1 MSTNAKSSFIT
12 TLYDCILFEF
22 AATVTKDKTYT
33 LPLKTLGDSFSHV
46 LNLYRA
52 DQVTRQ
58 LYIQLSEV
66 QSKLE
71 PLASSSSSFLSSLQE
86 FIQRLEDGCSDLFP
100 YAVSLYTP
108 DGTLTSS
115 MTDMARLMQS
125 LSLQVPS
132 LSVPGL
138 THCDKHRF
146 MWEYGQ
152 NVPATYHNDIAIL
165 LQSLRDNVWGSN
177 GSGGDFSWL
186 ANGRKGVRKFS
197 KGYERTMYLEH
208 RQQDLLEAER
218 LDGVLPNTIAEIRYG
233 MANGVY
239 DGLNQYIYGLDRT
252 LTSSSHNEVEAL
264 QRKLERQ
271 LRVSLE
277 SPSLRIDLFGSYTS
291 GLSTLTSDAD
301 FTITTVTTITTEDGD
316 EQKIPE
322 PDIID
327 LGRAMRVHGYRNV
340 QTIAGARVPIVMF
353 MDPIS
358 LLRCDININQP
369 LGVHNSE
376 LIATYRKIDY
386 RFRPLWLAIRQIAK
400 GNNILDGKNGF
411 LSSYALTMMLIVFLQ
426 DGTRPAILPSLQF
439 PPFEDTWMEPSTTSL
454 VNGHSSTGHRRPRRS
469 RSNLVHITAQ
479 KCDCTFDHNW
489 SRYRHFGKSNTKT
502 TGELLIDFCYYFGHT
517 FNYSEQE
524 VNPRRGRIQLRHS
537 LYRQRRNSSQST
549 LSSPKEPFICI
560 MDPFIINRNV
570 ARGCRGS
577 NAIKVQRCFQDTY
590 TALSKGD
597 LTTAFPYAA

>member
-22 AATVTKDKTYT
+22 AATVTKDQTYT
-33 LPLKTLGDSFSHV
+33 LSLKTLGDSFSHV
-46 LNLYRA
+46 LDLYRA

-66 QSKLE
+66 QPKLE
-71 PLASSSSSFLSSLQE
+71 PLASSSSSFPSSLQE
-86 FIQRLEDGCSDLFP
+86 FIRLLEDGCSDLFP
-100 YAVSLYTP
+100 YVVSLYTP
-108 DGTLTSS
+108 DGT
-115 MTDMARLMQS
+115 MTDLTRLMQS

-186 ANGRKGVRKFS
+186 ANGRKGVHKFS

-218 LDGVLPNTIAEIRYG
+218 LDGVPPSTIATRY
-233 MANGVY
+233 
-239 DGLNQYIYGLDRT
+239 DRLNQYIYGLDRT
-252 LTSSSHNEVEAL
+252 LTSSSHNEVEEL
-264 QRKLERQ
+264 QRKLERE
-271 LRVSLE
+271 LRASFE

-291 GLSTLTSDAD
+291 GLSTQTSDAD
-301 FTITTVTTITTEDGD
+301 FTIITTDGD
-316 EQKIPE
+316 EQSPESE

-327 LGRAMRVHGYRNV
+327 LGRAMRQHGYRNV
-340 QTIAGARVPIVMF
+340 QTIASARVPIVMF
-353 MDPIS
+353 MDPLS

-411 LSSYALTMMLIVFLQ
+411 LSSYALTMMLITFLQ
-426 DGTRPAILPSLQF
+426 DGTRPAILPSLQL
-439 PPFEDTWMEPSTTSL
+439 PPFEDTWMEPSTTL
-454 VNGHSSTGHRRPRRS
+454 VNGHSTTGHRRPRRS
-469 RSNLVHITAQ
+469 RSNMVPITAQ
-479 KCDCTFDHNW
+479 KCDCKFDHNW

-524 VNPRRGRIQLRHS
+524 ANPRRGRIQQRPS
-537 LYRQRRNSSQST
+537 LNRQRRNSSLST
-549 LSSPKEPFICI
+549 LLSPKEPFICI
-560 MDPFIINRNV
+560 MDPFIQNRNV

-577 NAIKVQRCFQDTY
+577 NADKVQRCFQDTY
-590 TALSKGD
+590 TALATGD